1 MSTFGNELRAIRR
14 NAKLTLLDLAKVAG
28 LSVAYVSQIERGE
41 RNPPNNTVIVIWLRL
56 MKCSHRLDEFIEL
69 AKSSQTRVSVPL
81 DNTRSKA
88 NSVLTAL
95 ARSYEENN
103 LGEDVWTEIRTIL
116 ERPGIKYV
124 ES

>member
-1 MSTFGNELRAIRR
+1 MTSFGEELRTIRR
-14 NAKLTLLDLAKVAG
+14 SAKLTLLDLAEAAN

-41 RNPPNNTVIVIWLRL
+41 RNPPNSAIIAVWLKQAKKLSRL
-56 MKCSHRLDEFIEL
+56 KDLIEL
-69 AKSSQTRVSVPL
+69 ARVSQTRVSVPL
-81 DNTRSKA
+81 DNKRSNA

-103 LGEDVWTEIRTIL
+103 LGEDVWTQIHNIL
-116 ERPGIKYV
+116 ERNGKKHA